1 MVDMYVAKVPNRGS
15 PPAILLRESYRED
28 GKVKNRTLANLSHWP
43 QEKVTALSLVLKGS
57 NQPSSLV
64 GSFSISRSLPHGA
77 VALALGMG
85 EKLGLPELIDPT
97 PSRLRTLVYAMVISS
112 VIAPGSK
119 LSMARSLRD
128 ETATSSLGTIL
139 GLSACDEDDLYQ
151 AMDYLYSRQKE
162 IERSLADKHLE
173 DGILVLYDI
182 SSAAFEGRCCPLGE
196 IGYPKDG
203 VKGRLQ
209 ITYGLLC
216 SKEGIPIA
224 IEVFSG
230 ATAEPTTLATQ
241 VAKIK
246 ERFSLSEVCLVGDRG
261 MMTRARI
268 KEDLSSSGLRFITAL
283 RSVAIKELIHSG
295 ALQLSLFEETDLFS
309 LTHPDYEGERLVAC
323 KNPLL
328 EVERRR
334 KREEL
339 LSATEKAL
347 TRIKDATLRERRPL
361 RGSAATALRVGK
373 VINRYKVAKHFTYEV
388 TDASFTFARNEEK
401 IQEEQALDGIYVLRT
416 DVSASQIADT
426 DVVRSYKALAQV
438 ERVFRTMNTE
448 LEIRPIRHYSEE
460 RVRAHVFLSMCS
472 YYLSFHLKEALAP
485 LLFKDDH
492 KEDRRT
498 SPVAPKRRS
507 AKADRKAA
515 TKMTPEQFPVH
526 SFQSLLGDLGTICAN
541 TITPEHA
548 SIDPFVVITT
558 PTPLQAKAF
567 ALVGTSHK
575 MGYL

>member
-1 MVDMYVAKVPNRGS
+1 MYVAKVPNRGS

-28 GKVKNRTLANLSHWP
+28 GRVKNRTLANLSHWP

-57 NQPSSLV
+57 NQPSSPL

-97 PSRLRTLVYAMVISS
+97 PSRLRTLVYAMIISS

-139 GLSACDEDDLYQ
+139 GLCARDEDDLYQ
-151 AMDYLYSRQKE
+151 AMDYLRSRQKE
-162 IERSLADKHLE
+162 IERSFANKHLE

-241 VAKIK
+241 VTKIK

-283 RSVAIKELIHSG
+283 RSVAIKELTHSG

-328 EVERRR
+328 EAERRR
-334 KREEL
+334 KRDEL

-361 RGSAATALRVGK
+361 RGRAAIALRVGK

-388 TDASFTFARNEEK
+388 TDVSFTFARNEEK
-401 IQEEQALDGIYVLRT
+401 IQDEQALDGIYVLRT

-472 YYLSFHLKEALAP
+472 YYLSFHIKEALAP

-492 KEDRRT
+492 REDLRA
-498 SPVAPKRRS
+498 SPVTPKRRS

-515 TKMTPEQFPVH
+515 TKMTPEQFPVQ
-526 SFQSLLGDLGTICAN
+526 SFQSLLRDLGTICAN
-541 TITPEHA
+541 TITPEVA
-548 SIDPFVVITT
+548 SLDPFVVITT

>member
-1 MVDMYVAKVPNRGS
+1 
-15 PPAILLRESYRED
+15 
-28 GKVKNRTLANLSHWP
+28 
-43 QEKVTALSLVLKGS
+43 
-57 NQPSSLV
+57 
-64 GSFSISRSLPHGA
+64 
-77 VALALGMG
+77 MG

-97 PSRLRTLVYAMVISS
+97 PSRLRTLVYAMMISS

-128 ETATSSLGTIL
+128 ETAISSPGSIL

-162 IERSLADKHLE
+162 IERSLADTHLK

-216 SKEGIPIA
+216 SQEGIPIA

-268 KEDLSSSGLRFITAL
+268 KEDLSSRGLRFLTAL

-328 EVERRR
+328 EAERRR

-347 TRIKDATLRERRPL
+347 TRIKDATLRAQRPL
-361 RGSAATALRVGK
+361 RGRAAIALRVGK

-388 TDASFTFARNEEK
+388 TDVSFTFARNEEK

-492 KEDRRT
+492 QQDLRA

-507 AKADRKAA
+507 AQADHKAA
-515 TKMTPEQFPVH
+515 TKITPEQFPVH
-526 SFQSLLGDLGTICAN
+526 SFQSLLRDLGTICAN
-541 TITPEHA
+541 TIAPEIA

-567 ALVGTSHK
+567 ALVGTSHT

>member
-57 NQPSSLV
+57 TQPSSPL

-162 IERSLADKHLE
+162 IERSLANKHLE

-268 KEDLSSSGLRFITAL
+268 KEDLSSSGLRFMTAL

-328 EVERRR
+328 EAERRR

-361 RGSAATALRVGK
+361 RGSAAIALRVGK

-388 TDASFTFARNEEK
+388 TDASFTFARSEEK

-416 DVSASQIADT
+416 DVTASQIADT

-492 KEDRRT
+492 KEDLRA

-507 AKADRKAA
+507 AQADRKAA

-526 SFQSLLGDLGTICAN
+526 SFQSLLRDLGTICAN
-541 TITPEHA
+541 TITPEVA
-548 SIDPFVVITT
+548 SIEPFVVITT